1 MCGVFAVFSPNEAI
15 DQNPVIAGTR
25 ALRHRWPDGE
35 GLYFHPRGDVALG
48 HRRLAI
54 IDPENG
60 KQPITNEDGSIVAVV
75 NGEFYDHETQR
86 RNLQDRGHYFRTGS
100 DSEVIVHLYEEH
112 GFECLQYL
120 QGEFAFVLWDEN
132 RRQLFAARD
141 RFGVKPLVYS
151 QNASRLSLAS
161 EAKALFAAGVTA
173 EWDAESFFFAS
184 NLQYLPTNRT
194 LFNNVSALPP
204 SHFLTATAD
213 VVRIQR
219 YWELPVA
226 SQPSIDSAA
235 SVDLKDIVE
244 QCRQHLIDAVKC
256 RLRSDVP
263 ICAHLSGGIDSSSVA
278 GIASAILSRP
288 IDTFNIGFDTDI
300 YDESSIAIGSSS
312 ELKSKLHSIRVNSED
327 VLQTMPAAVAASEGL
342 AINGHLSAK
351 YLLHQAMRERGFA
364 VTLTGEGADEVF
376 FGYAHLRTDWNQSG
390 KPDASTVVASNQT
403 SIGMMLPHGQSLSL
417 TGVHRRLGFVPAW
430 MRAKATLG
438 WKIHQLMH
446 SDVLSSLG
454 NRDAFCEVAD
464 QVLANTAFTAN
475 VATSRKLWTRLAMSG
490 YILRTLGDG
499 TEMPHSIEGRVP
511 FLDHRLWEFLR
522 NVSLEQQLSGPLEKT
537 ILRAAVKP
545 FVTAKVHQRPK
556 HPLDAPPVL
565 MCGSASTDGHVR
577 DYLHSDAMRSQPF
590 FCVRKIEQVLDQ
602 LQTAPDIER
611 QAWDPALMMAMS
623 AIEINRLISKSRT
636 ANCSTEGRQ

>member
-1 MCGVFAVFSPNEAI
+1 MAYLPYFR
-15 DQNPVIAGTR
+15 R
-25 ALRHRWPDGE
+25 AERSIRTTSLPAHRHFDIV
-35 GLYFHPRGDVALG
+35 GLMVKLG

-54 IDPENG
+54 IDPGNG
-60 KQPITNEDGSIVAVV
+60 QQPVTNEDGSIVAVV
-75 NGEFYDHETQR
+75 NGEFYDHESQR
-86 RNLQDRGHYFRTGS
+86 RDLQDRGHYFRTGS
-100 DSEVIVHLYEEH
+100 DSEAVVHLYEEH
-112 GFECLQYL
+112 GVECLQYL
-120 QGEFAFVLWDEN
+120 QGEFAFVLWDDN
-132 RRQLFAARD
+132 RQRLFAARD

-151 QNASRLSLAS
+151 QDASRLSLAS

-184 NLQYLPTNRT
+184 TLQYLPTNRT
-194 LFNNVSALPP
+194 LFRNVSALPP

-213 VVRIQR
+213 AMRIQR

-226 SQPSIDSAA
+226 NQPSIDSAA
-235 SVDLKDIVE
+235 PVDLKDIIE
-244 QCRQHLIDAVKC
+244 QCRQYLVDAVKC

-288 IDTFNIGFDTDI
+288 IDTFNIGFDADI
-300 YDESSIAIGSSS
+300 YDESNIAVASSL
-312 ELKSKLHSIRVNSED
+312 ELKSKLHSVNVNSED
-327 VLQTMPAAVAASEGL
+327 VLRSIPAAVAASEGL

-351 YLLHQAMRERGFA
+351 YLLHQAMRERGFG

-376 FGYAHLRTDWNQSG
+376 FGYAHLRMDWNHSEEPG
-390 KPDASTVVASNQT
+390 ASTAVVGNQT
-403 SIGMMLPHGQSLSL
+403 SIGMMLPHGHSLSL
-417 TGVHRRLGFVPAW
+417 AGVHRRLGFVPAW
-430 MRAKATLG
+430 MKAKATLG
-438 WKIHQLMH
+438 WKIHQLLH
-446 SDVLSSLG
+446 PDVLKTFR
-454 NRDAFCEVAD
+454 NRDAFCEVTD
-464 QVLANTAFTAN
+464 QVLTNTAFTAN
-475 VATSRKLWTRLAMSG
+475 VVTSRKLWTRLAMSG

-522 NVSLEQQLSGPLEKT
+522 NVSLGQQLSGQLEKA

-565 MCGSASTDGHVR
+565 MRDSASTDGYVR
-577 DYLHSDAMRSQPF
+577 DYLHSDAMKSQPF
-590 FCVRKIEQVLDQ
+590 FCVRKIDQILNQ

-623 AIEINRLISKSRT
+623 VTEINRLISQSPT
-636 ANCSTEGRQ
+636 ANCST